1 MNKGKNNNH
10 IMTELGFLYMR
21 SVKWEK
27 LLRSRIVLI
36 NYPNELMK
44 ARLYD
49 KFLNSALLSI

>member
-1 MNKGKNNNH
+1 MREITEIKNS
-10 IMTELGFLYMR
+10 T
-21 SVKWEK
+21 
-27 LLRSRIVLI
+27 